1 MVYAWGMPRSQI
13 QTTVRKSS
21 AITNAAN
28 RLEIAEVKKLI
39 HDSNVCHVAIEM
51 AKTGLRPVW
60 DEESSRVVMEQ
71 MSEAG
76 HVEMIKFIVKKVLPD
91 AKEIET
97 TDDKQALDAWAEVIA
112 REDAKDQ
119 EILVEV

>member
-1 MVYAWGMPRSQI
+1 MPRSQI

-28 RLEIAEVKKLI
+28 RLEVAEVKKLI
-39 HDSNVCHVAIEM
+39 HDSNVCHMAIEM

-60 DEESSRVVMEQ
+60 DEESSSVIMEQ

-112 REDAKDQ
+112 REDAK
-119 EILVEV
+119 ELVVV